1 MLLVEIFVQ
10 VQTFWRMPFVPSHN
24 FCHPD
29 IPLEAP
35 FLFLERILKSSWAT
49 YIFTVFFFIS
59 QGCPPTTKCHVFVY
73 KNKHK
78 HKCIKCP
85 TLANGTSANMAS
97 EAQESKGIANTQI
110 HAYKPQSWP
119 IFQRPLWL
127 VRCRHLKVVEFCCK
141 IKFLL
146 SGVTTHPPPASH
158 RSTKID
164 RSQDHFPFYKKIFT
178 QLETQAHR
186 LK

>member
-1 MLLVEIFVQ
+1 M
-10 VQTFWRMPFVPSHN
+10 SHLHIY
-24 FCHPD
+24 C
-29 IPLEAP
+29 I
-35 FLFLERILKSSWAT
+35 
-49 YIFTVFFFIS
+49 FFIS

-78 HKCIKCP
+78 HKYITCP

-158 RSTKID
+158 RSTKIH
-164 RSQDHFPFYKKIFT
+164 RSQDHFPFSKTFT
-178 QLETQAHR
+178 QLETHR